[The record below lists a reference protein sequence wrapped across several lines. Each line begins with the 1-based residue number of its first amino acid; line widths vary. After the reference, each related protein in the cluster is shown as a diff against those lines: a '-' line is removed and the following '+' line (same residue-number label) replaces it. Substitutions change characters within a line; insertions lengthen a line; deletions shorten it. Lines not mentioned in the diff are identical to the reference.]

1 MSGAGEIIPP
11 MARPLPIARI
21 TTADGKVVCER
32 CEVADKPLPRMRG
45 LLGRAGLE
53 PGGGMLITPSPSVHM
68 FFMRFAIDVVF
79 LDRSLTVVKVAHEL
93 RPWRMAG
100 ARKANAALELP
111 AGTAA
116 ALGLGPGDVLELERE

>member
-1 MSGAGEIIPP
+1 MWRSRNREVAVSRLGA
-11 MARPLPIARI
+11 
-21 TTADGKVVCER
+21 VVCER
-32 CEVADKPLPRMRG
+32 CSVAESPLTRMKG
-45 LLGRAGLE
+45 LLGRNELPAGEGIWLR
-53 PGGGMLITPSPSVHM
+53 PCGSVHTA
-68 FFMRFAIDVVF
+68 FMRFAIDVVF